1 VFQLHLISKPEIK
14 MEQNKTKSYGSALYT
29 IITVFFFWGFLAASN
44 GIFIPFCKAHF
55 NLSQF
60 ESQLIDFTFYG
71 GYFIGS
77 LGLYF
82 ASQITK
88 VDFLN
93 KLGYKNGIIWGLV
106 LSAVGALLMVPAVD
120 SGSFGF
126 ILGAFFVIAL
136 GFSLQQTAANPFVIA
151 LGTPETGANRLNLAG
166 GVNNFGTLLGPVI
179 VSIVLFGSASKLIP
193 AIDVKITAIN
203 NLYFIL
209 AGLYIAVAI
218 FFWVS
223 NLPKVTSDEKIEASH
238 KTNLPLFIIFIAFC
252 LVLAAGPL
260 SEFIAGLVNK
270 GGTPNVPDIGNI
282 NMENINNHTF
292 ASNAI
297 KDMVIAFLHLAGLIK
312 SYIVYFALLVIL
324 GTLIISLKSAGKK
337 REGWGAMQYPQ
348 LIYGMI
354 AIFTYVGVEVTI
366 QSNMGSLLKTPEFGG
381 FSAAQ
386 IAPFISLYWG
396 SLMIGRWTGAI
407 AVFHMSNTAKNIL
420 TVVVPFFAFGVVLL
434 VNRLSG
440 VDVSSLYIYA
450 LCIVVLVVGFMI
462 GQQKPVRTLTIF
474 GLLGVLAMVIG
485 LLTTGA
491 VGRFAFISGGLC
503 CSIMWPSIFAL
514 AVAGLGKYTSQ
525 GSAFLIMMILG
536 GSIIPPVQGILA
548 DTTQHSF
555 TWISGLHLSYIVPVF
570 GFAYMAFFAWKAGS
584 VLKQQGIDV
593 DNMEASGGH

>member
-1 VFQLHLISKPEIK
+1 
-14 MEQNKTKSYGSALYT
+14 MEQNKSKSYGTALYT

-55 NLSQF
+55 NLTQF

-106 LSAVGALLMVPAVD
+106 LSAAGALLMVPAVN

-151 LGTPETGANRLNLAG
+151 LGTPETGSNRLNLAG

-179 VSIVLFGSASKLIP
+179 VSIVLFGGASKLIP
-193 AIDVKITAIN
+193 AIDVKITAVN

-218 FFWVS
+218 FFWIS

-260 SEFIAGLVNK
+260 SNYTHVAKALYVYASLAIILITLFVSLSAAGRS
-270 GGTPNVPDIGNI
+270 T
-282 NMENINNHTF
+282 
-292 ASNAI
+292 
-297 KDMVIAFLHLAGLIK
+297 
-312 SYIVYFALLVIL
+312 
-324 GTLIISLKSAGKK
+324 
-337 REGWGAMQYPQ
+337 EGWGAMHYPQ

-354 AIFTYVGVEVTI
+354 AIFTYVGTEVTI

-381 FSAAQ
+381 YSAAQ
-386 IAPFISLYWG
+386 IAPYISLYWG

-407 AVFHMSNTAKNIL
+407 GVFNISKSAKNIL
-420 TVVVPFFAFGVVLL
+420 TVIVPFFAFGVVLG
-434 VNRLSG
+434 VNHYFG
-440 VDVSSLYIYA
+440 GIDVSNLYIYA
-450 LCIVVLVVGFMI
+450 VCVAILIIGFFI

-474 GLLGVLAMVIG
+474 GLLGVFAMVVG
-485 LLTTGA
+485 LLTTGR
-491 VGRFAFISGGLC
+491 VGLFAFISGGLC

-514 AVAGLGKYTSQ
+514 AIAGLGKYTSQ

-555 TWISGLHLSYIVPVF
+555 SGISGLHLSYIVPVF
-570 GFAYMAFFAWKAGS
+570 GFAYLAFFAWKAG
-584 VLKQQGIDV
+584 VELRKQGIDIDHV
-593 DNMEASGGH
+593 EASGGH

>member
-1 VFQLHLISKPEIK
+1 
-14 MEQNKTKSYGSALYT
+14 MEQKNSKSYGTALYT

-55 NLSQF
+55 NLTQF

-82 ASQITK
+82 ASQMTK
-88 VDFLN
+88 VDILN
-93 KLGYKNGIIWGLV
+93 KLGYKNGIIYGLV
-106 LSAVGALLMVPAVD
+106 LSAIGALLMVPAVN
-120 SGSFGF
+120 SGHFGF

-151 LGTPETGANRLNLAG
+151 LGSPETGSNRLNLAG

-193 AIDVKITAIN
+193 AADVKITAVN

-218 FFWVS
+218 FFWIS

-260 SEFIAGLVNK
+260 SEYTHV
-270 GGTPNVPDIGNI
+270 T
-282 NMENINNHTF
+282 
-292 ASNAI
+292 
-297 KDMVIAFLHLAGLIK
+297 K
-312 SYIVYFALLVIL
+312 SYFVYASLAIIL
-324 GTLIISLKSAGKK
+324 ITLISSLSASSKSN
-337 REGWGAMQYPQ
+337 EGWGAMHYPQ

-366 QSNMGSLLKTPEFGG
+366 QSNMGALLKTPDFGG
-381 FSAAQ
+381 YSAGE
-386 IAPFISLYWG
+386 IAPYISLYWG

-407 AVFHMSNTAKNIL
+407 AVFNVSKAIKNVL
-420 TVVVPFFAFGVVLL
+420 TIVVPLFAFGVVLL
-434 VNRLSG
+434 VNYLSG
-440 VDVSSLYIYA
+440 KDVSNLYIY
-450 LCIVVLVVGFMI
+450 VVCVAVLIIGFYV

-474 GLLGVLAMVIG
+474 GILGVLAMVVG
-485 LLTTGA
+485 LLTTGR
-491 VGRFAFISGGLC
+491 VGLFAFISGGLC

-514 AVAGLGKYTSQ
+514 AIAGLGKYTSQ
-525 GSAFLIMMILG
+525 GAAFLIMMILG

-548 DTTQHSF
+548 DT
-555 TWISGLHLSYIVPVF
+555 SGIHLSYIVPVL
-570 GFAYMAFFAWKAGS
+570 GFAYLAFFAWKAGA
-584 VLKQQGIDV
+584 VLKKQGIDV

>member
-1 VFQLHLISKPEIK
+1 
-14 MEQNKTKSYGSALYT
+14 MEQKNSKSYGSALYT

-55 NLSQF
+55 NLTQF

-106 LSAVGALLMVPAVD
+106 LSAIGALLMVPAVN

-151 LGTPETGANRLNLAG
+151 LGTPETGSNRLNLAG

-179 VSIVLFGSASKLIP
+179 VSIVLFGGASKLIP
-193 AIDVKITAIN
+193 AADVKITAIN

-218 FFWVS
+218 FFWIS
-223 NLPKVTSDEKIEASH
+223 DLPKVTSDEKIEASH
-238 KTNLPLFIIFIAFC
+238 KTNLPLFVIFIAFC

-260 SEFIAGLVNK
+260 SDYTHVAKAYFVYASLAIILITLFVSLWAAGRS
-270 GGTPNVPDIGNI
+270 T
-282 NMENINNHTF
+282 
-292 ASNAI
+292 
-297 KDMVIAFLHLAGLIK
+297 
-312 SYIVYFALLVIL
+312 
-324 GTLIISLKSAGKK
+324 
-337 REGWGAMQYPQ
+337 EGWGAMHYPQ

-354 AIFTYVGVEVTI
+354 AIFTYVGTEVTI

-381 FSAAQ
+381 FSGAQ

-396 SLMIGRWTGAI
+396 SLMIGRWTGAL
-407 AVFHMSNTAKNIL
+407 AVFKLSNLAKNIL

-434 VNRLSG
+434 VNYLSG
-440 VDVSSLYIYA
+440 ADVSGLYIYA
-450 LCIVVLVVGFMI
+450 LCIVVLVGGFYI

-474 GLLGVLAMVIG
+474 GLLGVLAMIVG
-485 LLTTGA
+485 LFTTGA

-555 TWISGLHLSYIVPVF
+555 PGISGLHLSYIVPVF
-570 GFAYMAFFAWKAGS
+570 GFAYLAFFAWKAGFE
-584 VLKQQGIDV
+584 LKKQGIDV
-593 DNMEASGGH
+593 DHVEASGGH

>member
-1 VFQLHLISKPEIK
+1 
-14 MEQNKTKSYGSALYT
+14 MEQKNSKSYGSALYT

-55 NLSQF
+55 NLTQF

-77 LGLYF
+77 LILYF

-88 VDFLN
+88 VDILN
-93 KLGYKNGIIWGLV
+93 KLGYKNGIIYGLI
-106 LSAVGALLMVPAVD
+106 LSAVGALLMVPAVNV
-120 SGSFGF
+120 GSFGF

-151 LGTPETGANRLNLAG
+151 LGTPETGSNRLNLAG
-166 GVNNFGTLLGPVI
+166 GVNNFGTLLGPLV
-179 VSIVLFGSASKLIP
+179 VSIVLFGSASKMIP
-193 AIDVKITAIN
+193 AADVKITSIN

-209 AGLYIAVAI
+209 AGLFIAVAI

-238 KTNLPLFIIFIAFC
+238 KTNLPLFIIFLAFC
-252 LVLAAGPL
+252 LVLVAGPL
-260 SEFIAGLVNK
+260 SDYIAGFVNT
-270 GGTPNVPDIGNI
+270 GGTPDVPHIGNI
-282 NMENINNHTF
+282 TMENIDGHAF
-292 ASNAI
+292 KSPELKAS
-297 KDMVIAFLHLAGLIK
+297 VIAFLHLAGLIK
-312 SYIVYFALLVIL
+312 SYIVYFALFVIL
-324 GTLIISLKSAGKK
+324 GTLIISLMSAGKNK
-337 REGWGAMQYPQ
+337 EGWGAMQYPQ

-354 AIFTYVGVEVTI
+354 AIFTYVGTEVTI

-381 FSAAQ
+381 FSAAE
-386 IAPFISLYWG
+386 IAPYISLYWG

-407 AVFHMSNTAKNIL
+407 AVFQLSKMTKNIL

-434 VNRLSG
+434 ANYLG
-440 VDVSSLYIYA
+440 GTDVSNLYVYA
-450 LCIVVLVVGFMI
+450 LCIVILIVGFLV

-474 GLLGVLAMVIG
+474 GLLGVIVMVIG
-485 LLTTGA
+485 LFTTGA
-491 VGRFAFISGGLC
+491 VGRLAFISGGLC

-514 AVAGLGKYTSQ
+514 AIAGLGKYTSQ

-548 DTTQHSF
+548 DTTTTTFSG
-555 TWISGLHLSYIVPVF
+555 ISGLHLSYIVPVF
-570 GFAYMAFFAWKAGS
+570 GFAYLAFFAWKSGS
-584 VLKQQGIDV
+584 VLKKQGIDI
-593 DNMEASGGH
+593 DHIEASGGH

>member
-1 VFQLHLISKPEIK
+1 
-14 MEQNKTKSYGSALYT
+14 MEQKNTKSYGSALYT

-55 NLSQF
+55 NLTQF

-88 VDFLN
+88 VDILN
-93 KLGYKNGIIWGLV
+93 KLGYKNGIIYGLV
-106 LSAVGALLMVPAVD
+106 LSAIGALLMVPAVD
-120 SGSFGF
+120 SGSFGL

-151 LGTPETGANRLNLAG
+151 LGTPETGSNRLNLAG
-166 GVNNFGTLLGPVI
+166 GVNNFGTLLGPLI
-179 VSIVLFGSASKLIP
+179 VSIVLFGSATKLIP
-193 AIDVKITAIN
+193 AADVKITAIN

-238 KTNLPLFIIFIAFC
+238 KTNWPLFIIFIAFC

-260 SEFIAGLVNK
+260 ADATGIAKAYYVYAALAIILITLIVSLTIAGKN
-270 GGTPNVPDIGNI
+270 G
-282 NMENINNHTF
+282 
-292 ASNAI
+292 
-297 KDMVIAFLHLAGLIK
+297 
-312 SYIVYFALLVIL
+312 
-324 GTLIISLKSAGKK
+324 
-337 REGWGAMQYPQ
+337 EGWGAMQYPQ

-366 QSNMGSLLKTPEFGG
+366 QSNMGSLLKTAEFGG

-386 IAPFISLYWG
+386 IGPYISLYWG

-407 AVFHMSNTAKNIL
+407 AVFKLSNSTKNIL
-420 TVVVPFFAFGVVLL
+420 TIVVPFFAFGVVLL
-434 VNRLSG
+434 ANYISGADLST
-440 VDVSSLYIYA
+440 LYIYA
-450 LCIVVLVVGFMI
+450 LCVVILIVGFYV

-474 GLLGVLAMVIG
+474 GLLGVLAMIVG

-503 CSIMWPSIFAL
+503 CSIMWPSIFSL

-548 DTTQHSF
+548 DSAPS
-555 TWISGLHLSYIVPVF
+555 IAGLSGIHLSYIVPVF
-570 GFAYMAFFAWKAGS
+570 GFAYLAFFAWKAGS
-584 VLKQQGIDV
+584 VLKKQGIDV

>member
-1 VFQLHLISKPEIK
+1 
-14 MEQNKTKSYGSALYT
+14 MEQNKSKSYGTALYT

-55 NLSQF
+55 NLTQF

-88 VDFLN
+88 VDILN
-93 KLGYKNGIIWGLV
+93 KLGYKNGIIYGLI

-179 VSIVLFGSASKLIP
+179 VSIVLFGSARKFFP

-218 FFWVS
+218 FFWIS

-260 SEFIAGLVNK
+260 ADLTHLPKAWYVY
-270 GGTPNVPDIGNI
+270 
-282 NMENINNHTF
+282 
-292 ASNAI
+292 ASLAI
-297 KDMVIAFLHLAGLIK
+297 ILI
-312 SYIVYFALLVIL
+312 
-324 GTLIISLKSAGKK
+324 TLISSSMSASKSK
-337 REGWGAMQYPQ
+337 EGWGAMQYPQ

-354 AIFTYVGVEVTI
+354 AIFTYVGTEVTI

-381 FSAAQ
+381 FTAAQ

-407 AVFHMSNTAKNIL
+407 AVFHMSNAAKNIL

-434 VNRLSG
+434 VNYMSG
-440 VDVSSLYIYA
+440 ADVSHLYIYA
-450 LCIVVLVVGFMI
+450 FCVAILVVGFFI

-474 GLLGVLAMVIG
+474 GLLGVLAMVVG

-514 AVAGLGKYTSQ
+514 AIAGLGKYTSQ

-548 DTTQHSF
+548 DSTQHSF
-555 TWISGLHLSYIVPVF
+555 SWISGLHLSYIIPVF

-584 VLKQQGIDV
+584 VLKKQGFDV

>member
-1 VFQLHLISKPEIK
+1 
-14 MEQNKTKSYGSALYT
+14 MEQKNSKSYGSALYT

-55 NLSQF
+55 NLTQF
-60 ESQLIDFTFYG
+60 ESQLIYFTFYG

-106 LSAVGALLMVPAVD
+106 LSAIGALLMVPAVN

-151 LGTPETGANRLNLAG
+151 LGTPETGSNRLNLAG

-179 VSIVLFGSASKLIP
+179 VSIVLFGGASKLIP
-193 AIDVKITAIN
+193 AADVKITAIN

-218 FFWVS
+218 FFWIS
-223 NLPKVTSDEKIEASH
+223 DLPKVTSDEKIEASH
-238 KTNLPLFIIFIAFC
+238 KTNLPLFVIFIAFC

-260 SEFIAGLVNK
+260 SDYTHVAKAYFVYASLAIILITLFVSLWAAGRS
-270 GGTPNVPDIGNI
+270 T
-282 NMENINNHTF
+282 
-292 ASNAI
+292 
-297 KDMVIAFLHLAGLIK
+297 
-312 SYIVYFALLVIL
+312 
-324 GTLIISLKSAGKK
+324 
-337 REGWGAMQYPQ
+337 EGWGAMHYPQ

-354 AIFTYVGVEVTI
+354 AIFTYVGTEVTI

-381 FSAAQ
+381 FSGAQ

-396 SLMIGRWTGAI
+396 SLMIGRWTGAL
-407 AVFHMSNTAKNIL
+407 AVFKLSNLAKNIL

-434 VNRLSG
+434 VNYLSG
-440 VDVSSLYIYA
+440 ADVSGLYIYA
-450 LCIVVLVVGFMI
+450 LCIVVLVGGFYI

-474 GLLGVLAMVIG
+474 GLLGVLAMIVG
-485 LLTTGA
+485 LFTTGA

-555 TWISGLHLSYIVPVF
+555 PGISGLHLSYIVPVF
-570 GFAYMAFFAWKAGS
+570 GFAYLAFFAWKAGFE
-584 VLKQQGIDV
+584 LKKQGIDV
-593 DNMEASGGH
+593 DHVEASGGH

>member
-1 VFQLHLISKPEIK
+1 
-14 MEQNKTKSYGSALYT
+14 MEQNKSKSYGTALYT

-55 NLSQF
+55 NLTQF

-88 VDFLN
+88 VDILN
-93 KLGYKNGIIWGLV
+93 KLGYKNGIIYGLI
-106 LSAVGALLMVPAVD
+106 LSAAGALLMVPAVN

-179 VSIVLFGSASKLIP
+179 VSIVLFGSARKLIP

-238 KTNLPLFIIFIAFC
+238 KTNFPLIIIFIAFC

-260 SEFIAGLVNK
+260 SIYTSLPKAWYVY
-270 GGTPNVPDIGNI
+270 
-282 NMENINNHTF
+282 
-292 ASNAI
+292 ASLAI
-297 KDMVIAFLHLAGLIK
+297 ILLTLILSSSLAGK
-312 SYIVYFALLVIL
+312 N
-324 GTLIISLKSAGKK
+324 K
-337 REGWGAMQYPQ
+337 EGWGAMQYPQ
-348 LIYGMI
+348 LILGMI

-381 FSAAQ
+381 FTASQ
-386 IAPFISLYWG
+386 IAPYISLYWG

-407 AVFHMSNTAKNIL
+407 AVFNLSKSTKNIL
-420 TVVVPFFAFGVVLL
+420 TVVVPFFAFAVVLA
-434 VNRLSG
+434 VNHYLSG
-440 VDVSSLYIYA
+440 VEVGNLYIYA
-450 LCIVVLVVGFMI
+450 LCVAVLVAGFYI

-474 GLLGVLAMVIG
+474 GLLGVFAMVVGLLATGRIG
-485 LLTTGA
+485 L
-491 VGRFAFISGGLC
+491 FAFISGGLC

-514 AVAGLGKYTSQ
+514 AIAGLGKYASQ

-536 GSIIPPVQGILA
+536 GSIIPPVQGIFA
-548 DTTQHSF
+548 DTMQHSF
-555 TWISGLHLSYIVPVF
+555 EGISGIHLSYIIPVF

-584 VLKQQGIDV
+584 VLKKQGIDV